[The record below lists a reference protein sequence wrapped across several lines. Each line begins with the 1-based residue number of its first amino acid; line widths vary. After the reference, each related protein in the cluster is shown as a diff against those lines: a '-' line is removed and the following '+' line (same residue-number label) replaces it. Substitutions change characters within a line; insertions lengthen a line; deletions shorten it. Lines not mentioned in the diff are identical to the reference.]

1 MSKLLDRR
9 EYTEHCKRIADTH
22 VDDLCRTMTVA
33 ECESRISML
42 EANLRSPLRATM
54 SVEARAQASIDATI
68 AIETYQKVIK
78 RLTT

>member
-1 MSKLLDRR
+1 MSKLQDRR
-9 EYTEHCKRIADTH
+9 NYTEHCKRIADTH
-22 VDDLCRTMTVA
+22 VDDLCRTMTVD

-42 EANLRSPLRATM
+42 ESNLRSPVRALM
-54 SVEARAQASIDATI
+54 SVAARSQSSIDAMV